1 MPASHAQENAE
12 IILALTRMGIYMER
26 DRTKLDLL
34 SASAQNSRLRK
45 ALDRAV
51 ENCCIFPLM
60 FPEKEDREMGKL
72 VVSNLPE
79 WEGWRLPRKWEEGS
93 RDQQSIS
100 EQLARVIHFV
110 DRPNS
115 CGILLQKQTGIVG
128 SSIVMSNPLKSSGF
142 GENPFGNVN
151 NTAIFEAVVNIIKRS
166 DNEKDKAAYFWATR
180 KGDCLEVD
188 LVDLPDQSLGW

>member
-12 IILALTRMGIYMER
+12 IILALTKMGIYMER

-34 SASAQNSRLRK
+34 SASAQNSRIRK

-60 FPEKEDREMGKL
+60 FPGKEDREMEKL
-72 VVSNLPE
+72 VVSGLSE
-79 WEGWRLPRKWEEGS
+79 WQGWRLPRKTMF
-93 RDQQSIS
+93 RTR
-100 EQLARVIHFV
+100 LFVIHFV

-128 SSIVMSNPLKSSGF
+128 MSIVMSNPFKSSGF
-142 GENPFGNVN
+142 GENPFGNVD

-166 DNEKDKAAYFWATR
+166 EKDKAEAAYFWATR